1 MTLNRQWLL
10 KARPHGMIGPDNF
23 EYTETPIPQIG
34 DGEILVQNQ
43 YLSFDPTQRNWMV
56 DRPGYL
62 PPVGIGEVMRAG
74 SVSEVV
80 ESKHPDFKP
89 GELVQT
95 TGCWQDFAVVAP
107 GKGPMGVNKL
117 PPGVS
122 PEMMLSILGITG
134 MTAYFGLLDHGQP
147 GRRRDRAGIRRRGRH
162 GISRGTNRQAQGVP
176 HHRHRRWRE
185 KMRLAHRRGQV

>member
-23 EYTETPIPQIG
+23 EFTETPIPQIG

-107 GKGPMGVNKL
+107 GQGPMGVNKL

-147 GRRRDRAGIRRRGRH
+147 EEGETVLVSGAAGATG
-162 GISRGTNRQAQGVP
+162 SVV
-176 HHRHRRWRE
+176 E
-185 KMRLAHRRGQV
+185 QVA

>member
-1 MTLNRQWLL
+1 MTMNRQWLL

-34 DGEILVQNQ
+34 DGEVLVQNQ

-62 PPVGIGEVMRAG
+62 PPVGMGEVMRAG

-95 TGCWQDFAVVAP
+95 TGLLAGLCRGGTRARAHGCEQAAP
-107 GKGPMGVNKL
+107 GCL
-117 PPGVS
+117 P
-122 PEMMLSILGITG
+122 
-134 MTAYFGLLDHGQP
+134 
-147 GRRRDRAGIRRRGRH
+147 
-162 GISRGTNRQAQGVP
+162 
-176 HHRHRRWRE
+176 
-185 KMRLAHRRGQV
+185 